1 MRVVLDIF
9 IIIGH
14 VVGAL
19 STFLFPRKLVFPMYL
34 MRRAIATSRHQ
45 YSFEYFGKGSMLAPG
60 IKLLST
66 QHISIGRNS
75 SIMSHCVLE
84 TCPDAGLNPK
94 MIIGDNVSIGE
105 YSHITCANHIKI
117 GDGVLTG
124 RFVLITDN
132 SHGRSVLSDA
142 DMMPL
147 KRKIFSKGGV
157 IIGKNVWIGDKA
169 TILPNVVIGDGAI
182 IAANTVVTQD
192 VPQYTVVAGC
202 PAKVI
207 KRIK

>member
-1 MRVVLDIF
+1 MGQVL
-9 IIIGH
+9 
-14 VVGAL
+14 GAL
-19 STFLFPRKLVFPMYL
+19 SALLFPKKMEFLLYL
-34 MRRAIATSRHQ
+34 MRRAVVTSRNRH
-45 YSFEYFGKGSMLAPG
+45 SFNYFGKGSMLAG
-60 IKLLST
+60 GVKLFS
-66 QHISIGRNS
+66 QQYIHIGCNS

-84 TCPDAGLNPK
+84 TCPSAGLNPK

-132 SHGRSVLSDA
+132 SHGRSVSSDA

-147 KRKIFSKGGV
+147 KRNIFSKGEV

-169 TILPNVVIGDGAI
+169 TVLPDVVIGDGAI
-182 IAANTVVTQD
+182 IAANAVVTRD
-192 VPQYTVVAGC
+192 VPPYTVVAGC
-202 PAKVI
+202 PAKVVKI
-207 KRIK
+207 VK